1 MKLYLAPLEG
11 ITGYIYRNALAAVFE
26 QPDKFF
32 APFIGTSQ
40 NKKFSN
46 KEVRDINPENN
57 KINILIPQLMTKQ
70 TDQALSAMSKLK
82 DYGYT
87 EVNIN
92 AGCPSG
98 TVVSKGRG
106 SGLLKN
112 LEDLDILLDKMVNE
126 SGMEISVK
134 TRIGMYEPEEF
145 YEILEIYNKY
155 NLKELIIHPRVRE
168 EFYNN
173 TPNLEVFEY
182 AYKNSK
188 NKLCYNGDVNS
199 VDDYNK
205 ITKRFPNIDSV
216 MIGLGAITNP
226 NIFSEIRGGE
236 RVTKE
241 KLYRFNEIIYN
252 DYKEVMSGDRNLLFK
267 MKEAWRY
274 MSPLFENYEK
284 NWKRIKKA
292 NDLKHFNSAIEEMF
306 NCDIIN

>member
-32 APFIGTSQ
+32 TPFIGTSQ

-216 MIGLGAITNP
+216 MIGRGAITNP

-284 NWKRIKKA
+284 NWKRIKKS
-292 NDLKHFNSAIEEMF
+292 NDLIHFNNAIEEMF
-306 NCDIIN
+306 KCDIIN

>member
-82 DYGYT
+82 DYGYA

-106 SGLLKN
+106 SGLLRN
-112 LEDLDILLDKMVNE
+112 LEDLDVLLDKMVNE

-134 TRIGMYEPEEF
+134 TRIGMVNPEEF

-168 EFYNN
+168 DFYNN
-173 TPNLEVFEY
+173 IPNLEVFEY

-199 VDDYNK
+199 VDDYK
-205 ITKRFPNIDSV
+205 EIIKKFPNIDSV
-216 MIGLGAITNP
+216 MIGRGAITNP

-236 RVTKE
+236 RITKE
-241 KLYRFNEIIYN
+241 KVYR
-252 DYKEVMSGDRNLLFK
+252 LT
-267 MKEAWRY
+267 
-274 MSPLFENYEK
+274 
-284 NWKRIKKA
+284 
-292 NDLKHFNSAIEEMF
+292 
-306 NCDIIN
+306 

>member
-1 MKLYLAPLEG
+1 
-11 ITGYIYRNALAAVFE
+11 
-26 QPDKFF
+26 
-32 APFIGTSQ
+32 
-40 NKKFSN
+40 
-46 KEVRDINPENN
+46 
-57 KINILIPQLMTKQ
+57 MTKQ

-216 MIGLGAITNP
+216 MIGRGAITNP

-306 NCDIIN
+306 NCDIINLYITVIIYIFYFIVLNSKPSLSKYFMILGKALTVSLLP

>member
-46 KEVRDINPENN
+46 KEVRDINPQNN
-57 KINILIPQLMTKQ
+57 KINVLIPQLMTKQ

-134 TRIGMYEPEEF
+134 TRIGMYETEEF

-168 EFYNN
+168 DFYNN

-205 ITKRFPNIDSV
+205 I
-216 MIGLGAITNP
+216 
-226 NIFSEIRGGE
+226 
-236 RVTKE
+236 KE
-241 KLYRFNEIIYN
+241 KNEALTLQRS
-252 DYKEVMSGDRNLLFK
+252 E
-267 MKEAWRY
+267 
-274 MSPLFENYEK
+274 
-284 NWKRIKKA
+284 
-292 NDLKHFNSAIEEMF
+292 
-306 NCDIIN
+306 

>member
-1 MKLYLAPLEG
+1 
-11 ITGYIYRNALAAVFE
+11 
-26 QPDKFF
+26 
-32 APFIGTSQ
+32 
-40 NKKFSN
+40 
-46 KEVRDINPENN
+46 
-57 KINILIPQLMTKQ
+57 MTKQ

-168 EFYNN
+168 DFYNN

-216 MIGLGAITNP
+216 MIGRGAITNP

-252 DYKEVMSGDRNLLFK
+252 DYKEEMSGDRNLLFK